1 MKETNEILHA
11 IAISWGFTS
20 FAAWFTV
27 HGNDIELVKN
37 IVHDAIEVAKSENS

>member
-11 IAISWGFTS
+11 IAISWGFDS

-27 HGNDIELVKN
+27 HGSDIELVKN
-37 IVHDAIEVAKSENS
+37 IVHDAIEMVASEK